1 MGFRFRKSVKI
12 APGVKVNFGKKGASV
27 TVGNKYAR
35 TTVGKGRRT
44 NSVSI
49 PGTGVSY
56 VKQTSTNK
64 KVNTVSNQSNFSA
77 PSGGNGNK
85 GPNQQMSWETAMKI
99 IKWSFYAFLG
109 FILLMMLSDSPAVLI
124 GVAVIVTG
132 MVLTK
137 KKKQGKIKSNKT
149 WMVSTF
155 GWLLTLVLWMANM
168 EPVENN
174 TLTPEPS
181 NEINS
186 VVSIPE
192 EPEKEDAAEVETQ
205 PATAPTE
212 SDKPEETPIVEEPAE
227 DEVNEEPVSQPVV
240 ESEYFSNCKEMNAV
254 YPNGVPEDHPAYDSA
269 RDRDKDGWACER

>member
-35 TTVGKGRRT
+35 TTVEKGRRT

-85 GPNQQMSWETAMKI
+85 GPNQQMSWETAIKI
-99 IKWSFYAFLG
+99 IKWAFYAFLG
-109 FILLMMLSDSPAVLI
+109 FILLMMLSDSLAVLI
-124 GVAVIVTG
+124 GVAVIITG

-137 KKKQGKIKSNKT
+137 KKKQGKIKFKQT
-149 WMVSTF
+149 WLVSTF
-155 GWLLTLVLWMANM
+155 GWFLTLVLWMANI

-205 PATAPTE
+205 PATAPAE
-212 SDKPEETPIVEEPAE
+212 SDKLEETPIVEEPAE